1 MNSISVTILSFT
13 YNAAALQAAY
23 KYNENKPM
31 TSNFSRRTFLSTAV
45 KTTAVATL
53 LRSSEAHGS
62 TILVNS
68 LIPPEANIQAAAMQP
83 WIAQLDEYIAR
94 HMRETGAPGLT
105 LALANRSGLIRV
117 STYGFADTK
126 AGLRVVPETMFE
138 IGSISKSF
146 VGLALVQLHEEG
158 KLDLNKPIVEY
169 LPWLKINSKFEP
181 ITTHHILSHSAGLP
195 GVPLLL
201 DAMLSDL
208 WTGYAPGQRFL
219 YSNTGYNILGFL
231 IEAVDKRS
239 FADSIRIRLLE
250 PMDMRASS
258 PIITNAT
265 RPKMAIGY
273 EPINEGLPYPSR
285 GTLAEAQW
293 IEMDMAAGSIA
304 STPADMAKYIQM
316 LVNRGALPKGRLVSE
331 ESFNL
336 FIKPAIKSPFRG
348 EEASYGYGLW
358 VSDIGGNTRLRHT
371 GGMVAFSSSI
381 DVDVTIG
388 VGAFASVNANLRGY
402 RPVAVT
408 KYAIELM
415 NAASAGK
422 PLPSAPVPLPSPAEV
437 RNATDYAG
445 VFTSPD
451 NKTLEFKAQDNKL
464 ILLHKQRQIVL
475 ARAGRD
481 LFLVKDP
488 DFETFLLGFTRD
500 KEKVVEAFYGTEWY
514 AGANYS
520 GSRTFTT
527 PKEWEGFTGHFAN
540 DSPWYGDSRVVLR
553 KGRLYVDGVQPL
565 VPRSDGKFGIND
577 PEAPDWIAFESIING
592 RAMRLNFSGVV
603 FRRTFTP

>member
-1 MNSISVTILSFT
+1 
-13 YNAAALQAAY
+13 
-23 KYNENKPM
+23 M
-31 TSNFSRRTFLSTAV
+31 TANFSRRTFLSSAV
-45 KTTAVATL
+45 KTTAAATIL
-53 LRSSEAHGS
+53 TRIEAHGS
-62 TILVNS
+62 TVLVNS
-68 LIPPEANIQAAAMQP
+68 LIPAEANTQAAAMQP
-83 WIAQLDEYIAR
+83 WLAQLDEYIAR

-105 LALANRSGLIRV
+105 LALANRNGLIRV
-117 STYGFADTK
+117 STYGFADSK

-146 VGLALVQLHEEG
+146 VGLTLVQLHEEG

-169 LPWLKINSKFEP
+169 LPWLKISSKFEP

-195 GVPLLL
+195 AVPLLL

-239 FADSIRIRLLE
+239 FADSIRTRLLQ

-265 RPKMAIGY
+265 RPRMAVGY
-273 EPINEGLPYPSR
+273 EPINEGLPYPTR

-304 STPADMAKYIQM
+304 STPADMAKYITM
-316 LVNRGALPKGRLVSE
+316 LVNHGALPKGRLISE

-381 DVDVTIG
+381 DVDVTSG

-408 KYAIELM
+408 KYAVELM
-415 NAASAGK
+415 NASSAGK
-422 PLPSAPVPLPSPAEV
+422 PLPPAPAPLPTPSEV
-437 RNATDYAG
+437 RNAADYAG
-445 VFTSPD
+445 VFTSPE
-451 NKTLEFKAQDNKL
+451 NKSLEFKAQDNKL

-475 ARAGRD
+475 ERAGRD

-500 KEKVVEAFYGTEWY
+500 KEKVVEAFYGADWY
-514 AGANYS
+514 PGANYT
-520 GSRTFTT
+520 GPRTFTT
-527 PKEWEGFTGHFAN
+527 PKDWEGFTGHFAN

-565 VPRSDGKFGIND
+565 VPRSDGKFAIND
-577 PEAPDWIAFESIING
+577 PEKPDWVSFESIING
-592 RAMRLNFSGVV
+592 RAMRLNLSGVV